1 MPGIVNIGKQNKNR
15 NVPLG
20 YRHRCFAILLFSAY
34 AMAAPAEEMP
44 RWEAG
49 FGLGAVRGPDYRG
62 SDEYRNYLLPI
73 PYLIYRGERLRADRR
88 GVRSDLFRGVNVSVN
103 INATVGLPASSARN
117 EARAGM
123 PDLDFTFEAGP
134 SLNVRLYANESLDRL
149 LSVRLPVRGVV
160 ATDLTHA
167 EFIGWVFLPHVA
179 YDLFSV
185 GPDRAWRVGLSA
197 GPIFAT
203 NKYHDY
209 YYAVRPEFATPT
221 RPAYDAS
228 GGYSGASVGLTI
240 TRRYPGYWVGAF
252 VRYDDLSN
260 VVFEDSPLMRSR
272 RAVFAGV
279 AISKVIARSAE
290 RVGGEDTE
298 KEP

>member
-1 MPGIVNIGKQNKNR
+1 MQNNNR
-15 NVPLG
+15 NVTVL
-20 YRHRCFAILLFSAY
+20 RWLILLLLSASSTVR
-34 AMAAPAEEMP
+34 AAQELP

-49 FGLGAVRGPDYRG
+49 LGLGAARGPDYRG
-62 SDEYRNYLLPI
+62 SDQYRNYLLPI

-88 GVRSDLFRGVNVSVN
+88 GVRTDLFRGVSTSIN
-103 INATVGLPASSARN
+103 INATIGLPASSTRN
-117 EARAGM
+117 QARAGM

-134 SLNVRLYANESLDRL
+134 SLNMRLYANEARDRL
-149 LSVRLPVRGVV
+149 LSARLPVRGVV
-160 ATDLTHA
+160 ATNLSHA
-167 EFIGWVFLPHVA
+167 QFIGWVFVPHVA
-179 YDLFSV
+179 YDLFNV
-185 GPDRAWRVGLSA
+185 GPDRAWHVGLSA

-221 RPAYDAS
+221 RPAYDAP

-260 VVFEDSPLMRSR
+260 VVFEDSPLVRSR

-279 AISKVIARSAE
+279 AISKIIARSDE

-298 KEP
+298 KDP